1 MNIEEL
7 IQKASKRKIILIISI
22 ITITAIIIYIITT
35 NNLEEE
41 ILIGEFN
48 ENNSALNNIEE
59 ININENSISANSTDE
74 NNISINNTNENN
86 ISTND
91 INENKQNNV
100 QEKNKIIVHVA
111 GAVQKSGIVEI
122 EEGQRIIDA
131 IEKAGGATAQAD
143 LSKIN
148 LAYVLSDGQKV
159 YIPKINENYTGEYVT
174 GASSNEAKNNTSTSS
189 TGNSTNK
196 NEINKIININTASA
210 EELQNLQGI
219 GESIAKRIVEYRKE
233 NGKFNTIEDI
243 KNVSGIGEAKYN
255 KIKNNICVKWE
266 NNKKVTEK

>member
-7 IQKASKRKIILIISI
+7 IKKASKRKIILIISI

-41 ILIGEFN
+41 ILISELN

-59 ININENSISANSTDE
+59 TNINENNLSNNST
-74 NNISINNTNENN
+74 NGTNL
-86 ISTND
+86 STND
-91 INENKQNNV
+91 INENKQNNK
-100 QEKNKIIVHVA
+100 QEKNKIIIHVA
-111 GAVQKSGIVEI
+111 GAVVKNGIVEI

-148 LAYVLSDGQKV
+148 LAYVLSDGQKI

-174 GASSNEAKNNTSTSS
+174 GASSNEEKNSTSTSNTSTSA
-189 TGNSTNK
+189 NK
-196 NEINKIININTASA
+196 SETNKIININTASA

-233 NGKFNTIEDI
+233 NGKFNNIEDI

-255 KIKNNICVKWE
+255 KIKNNICVK
-266 NNKKVTEK
+266 

>member
-41 ILIGEFN
+41 ILISELN
-48 ENNSALNNIEE
+48 ENNTALNNIEE
-59 ININENSISANSTDE
+59 TNINENNMSTKSTNE
-74 NNISINNTNENN
+74 NNLKLNNTNETNL
-86 ISTND
+86 STND
-91 INENKQNNV
+91 INENKQ
-100 QEKNKIIVHVA
+100 EKSKIIVHVA

-143 LSKIN
+143 LAKIN

-174 GASSNEAKNNTSTSS
+174 GASSNEAKNSASTSNTSTSA
-189 TGNSTNK
+189 NK
-196 NEINKIININTASA
+196 GETNKIININTASA

-233 NGKFNTIEDI
+233 NGKFNNIEDI

-255 KIKNNICVKWE
+255 KIKNNICVK
-266 NNKKVTEK
+266 